1 MIQIKLTQDELD
13 YINTVL
19 LSTSMQVGTL
29 EHINAKGLVTKIRQ
43 QAEPQWVRQ

>member
-19 LSTSMQVGTL
+19 LYTNMQDVRA
-29 EHINAKGLVTKIRQ
+29 NAKELVAKICQ